1 MLSFNYISLS
11 DWFVFIE
18 TFRQYLKNL
27 GGINGK
33 IRFPN
38 SFRLMVEVFV
48 KLSNHEVLFNY
59 AVSEY
64 T

>member
-27 GGINGK
+27 GGIMV
-33 IRFPN
+33 RFDSQTP
-38 SFRLMVEVFV
+38 SD
-48 KLSNHEVLFNY
+48 
-59 AVSEY
+59 
-64 T
+64 